1 MEQVGEVCWLG
12 GFPMRKG
19 LGSRGLWGTQ
29 QSFIWEVGEGS
40 TPREVQPL
48 NLLYTIFDRKA
59 GLDKNL
65 NSSLSFGQAALT
77 FRLPRATFCL
87 SQLKISLAARGW
99 VIWTLAHW
107 ASKLQKL
114 LAQQEN
120 PLVLDYWTRIFSN
133 PVWEGTPFVCLLL
146 TNGTPFAS
154 RLTAVNAPSIKYEL
168 TQNQETFMAF
178 SQPQIPSVSPL
189 LGWTTKVT
197 WMSDINIYKLAPQ
210 KKSHRVGWL
219 GCLWRGLERVD

>member
-1 MEQVGEVCWLG
+1 MEQVAEVCWLG

-29 QSFIWEVGEGS
+29 KSFIWEVGEGY

-77 FRLPRATFCL
+77 FHLPRATFCL

-197 WMSDINIYKLAPQ
+197 WMSDINIHKLAPQ
-210 KKSHRVGWL
+210 KK
-219 GCLWRGLERVD
+219 EP

>member
-1 MEQVGEVCWLG
+1 MVQVREVCWLG

-40 TPREVQPL
+40 TPREAL

-87 SQLKISLAARGW
+87 SQLKISLAARG
-99 VIWTLAHW
+99 
-107 ASKLQKL
+107 
-114 LAQQEN
+114 
-120 PLVLDYWTRIFSN
+120 
-133 PVWEGTPFVCLLL
+133 
-146 TNGTPFAS
+146 
-154 RLTAVNAPSIKYEL
+154 
-168 TQNQETFMAF
+168 
-178 SQPQIPSVSPL
+178 
-189 LGWTTKVT
+189 
-197 WMSDINIYKLAPQ
+197 
-210 KKSHRVGWL
+210 
-219 GCLWRGLERVD
+219 